1 MVASEAIKQRIK
13 ERGLSQGDVAAKLH
27 LAQCTISQKINN
39 IRPLSLDEAF
49 LLADLLQITS
59 EEFCK
64 YFFAPEVA

>member
-49 LLADLLQITS
+49 LLAD
-59 EEFCK
+59 
-64 YFFAPEVA
+64 